1 MMELI
6 FFLILSTNC
15 LRISCIVGIA
25 NSTERFG
32 GPFPSLDVFVLDR
45 SDPNYSRATHFAVQN
60 LFVEAIL
67 KTLSN
72 LEVDGGSPRRSLP
85 QHEFSTDQQ
94 FLHQIGN
101 LVEQQNKLMVNQINA
116 MAKQDNLTEDQTK
129 NLEDLQNDE

>member
-1 MMELI
+1 MMVNQMNAMAKQDNPTEQQAKTLADFSKMMEEQGKTFALI
-6 FFLILSTNC
+6 FK
-15 LRISCIVGIA
+15 
-25 NSTERFG
+25 
-32 GPFPSLDVFVLDR
+32 
-45 SDPNYSRATHFAVQN
+45 SRATHFAVQN